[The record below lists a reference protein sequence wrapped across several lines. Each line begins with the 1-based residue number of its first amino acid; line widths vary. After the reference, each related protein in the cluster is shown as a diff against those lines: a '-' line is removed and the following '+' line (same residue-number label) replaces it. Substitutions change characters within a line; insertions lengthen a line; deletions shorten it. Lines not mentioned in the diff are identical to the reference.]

1 MALRRGSSS
10 GRRIWDESVAEVR
23 DMKYAGLAKAAA
35 GALAA
40 LMLLTGA
47 ARDVYLR
54 VWEGDTREKVT
65 ALWGD
70 PSTLTEDESKSIQSA
85 LKGVDDDKGAKEFS
99 VWKRQPGL
107 FYVVGYDSK
116 GTVVVK
122 HRVFMLH

>member
-1 MALRRGSSS
+1 
-10 GRRIWDESVAEVR
+10 
-23 DMKYAGLAKAAA
+23 MKYAGLAKTAA

-47 ARDVYLR
+47 VRDVYLR
-54 VWEGDTREKVT
+54 VGEGDAREKVI

-70 PSTLTEDESKSIQSA
+70 PSTLTEDERQSIQSA
-85 LKGVDDDKGAKEFS
+85 LKGVDDDKGAKEIA

-107 FYVVGYDSK
+107 FYVVGYGSK

>member
-1 MALRRGSSS
+1 LVGEAR
-10 GRRIWDESVAEVR
+10 SV
-23 DMKYAGLAKAAA
+23 KYMSLGKAAA

-47 ARDVYLR
+47 ARDVYFN
-54 VWEGDTREKVT
+54 VAEGDAREKVT
-65 ALWGD
+65 ALWGE
-70 PSTLTEDESKSIQSA
+70 PSELTEAESQSIQSA
-85 LKGVDDDKGAKEFS
+85 LKGVDDDKGEKEIA

-107 FYVVGYDSK
+107 FYVVGYGSK